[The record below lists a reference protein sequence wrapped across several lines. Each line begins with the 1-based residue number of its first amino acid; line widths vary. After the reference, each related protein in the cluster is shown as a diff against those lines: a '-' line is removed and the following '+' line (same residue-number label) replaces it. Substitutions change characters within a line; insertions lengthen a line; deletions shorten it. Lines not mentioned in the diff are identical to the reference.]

1 MGDFDGFPGQGLE
14 FLTELGQQDKAWFQD
29 HRATYDEAVATPA
42 KAFVEA
48 MGDLLRADVS
58 SDLEAQPKV
67 NGSISPINND
77 VRFNPDATPYKDHL
91 LFRWWEGPTKKAAPT
106 LFVRLSEDSVG
117 FATGAALPDL
127 DRWRAAID
135 DRTTGSALADAISR
149 LGRGRDLEVAGAEL
163 KRVPKPYDPDHPR
176 GDLLRHKAFQARWP
190 EPTPKSVTSGAF
202 ADWCA
207 RRLNSCGDIHHW
219 LVDNLS

>member
-1 MGDFDGFPGQGLE
+1 MSDFDGFPRQGLG
-14 FLTELGQQDKAWFQD
+14 FLTELGHQDKGWFQD
-29 HRATYDEAVATPA
+29 HRATYDDAVATPA

-58 SDLEAQPKV
+58 PDIEAQPKV

-91 LFRWWEGPTKKAAPT
+91 LFRWWEGPTKKTAPT

-135 DRTTGSALADAISR
+135 NKTTGSALAEAISR
-149 LGRGRDLEVAGAEL
+149 LGNGRDLEVAGAEL

-176 GDLLRHKAFQARWP
+176 GGLLRHKTFQARWP
-190 EPTPKSVTSGAF
+190 EPTPKSVASAGF

-207 RRLNSCGDIHHW
+207 RRLTACGDVHHW